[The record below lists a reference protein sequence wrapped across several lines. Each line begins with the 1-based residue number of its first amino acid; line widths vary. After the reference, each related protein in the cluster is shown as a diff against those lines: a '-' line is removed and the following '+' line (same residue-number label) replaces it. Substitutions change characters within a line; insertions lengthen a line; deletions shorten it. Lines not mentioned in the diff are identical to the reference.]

1 MKIRGSLMSKYLI
14 LILTALLL
22 WPIIPALFYLPGY
35 MFSDHPVYRPEEITR
50 MWQQEA
56 DNLDGAGRDRII
68 SRLGELNEDYPD
80 AEIFWVDPSGRTNA
94 VRDLSEDI
102 PKQWTNEDILSIRA
116 QDRYQETL
124 FLTSLI
130 GNDPKQ
136 GFMVMRLPDSHILD
150 AEMSLS
156 GNLPLIFLFLMICVC
171 FFMLSWLFFIKLRK
185 RLIRLQSAMTVN
197 GLKEIPNEVTIMKND
212 EIGELEGSFNRM
224 VKELKE
230 SQQREREE
238 EELRKQFISTISH
251 DLRTPLT
258 VIRQHVHT
266 VRNNPASPQGQVSLS
281 VIEHKLDD
289 ISNLMDNLLSYTL
302 LSAGKY
308 PLHKQPIDIVEEVRN
323 RVAQWYP
330 VFEAKE
336 FDVFVELPDETLLW
350 DVDPLW
356 FNRILDNVFQN
367 VVRHAG
373 AGRYIGIHMI
383 DRDNQWILVIN
394 DKGPG
399 VCNESPEKGAGIGL
413 SIVSMMAKEM
423 GMQWEMKSDA
433 NGSAFYIWI
442 DSSCSVITRETD

>member
-1 MKIRGSLMSKYLI
+1 MSKYLI
-14 LILTALLL
+14 LIVTALLL
-22 WPIIPALFYLPGY
+22 WPVIPALFYLPGY
-35 MFSDHPVYRPEEITR
+35 LLSDHPVYRPEEITR

-56 DNLDGAGRDRII
+56 ANLDGAGRDRINT
-68 SRLGELNEDYPD
+68 RLRELNEDYPHV
-80 AEIFWVDPSGRTNA
+80 EIFWVDPSGRTNA
-94 VRDLSEDI
+94 VGDLSENI
-102 PKQWTNEDILSIRA
+102 PEQWTYLDILSIRA
-116 QDRYQETL
+116 QDRNQETL
-124 FLTSLI
+124 VLTSLI

-136 GFMVMRLPDSHILD
+136 GFMVMRVPESHILD

-197 GLKEIPNEVTIMKND
+197 GLKEIPNEVTIMKDD

-230 SQQREREE
+230 SQKREREE

-266 VRNNPASPQGQVSLS
+266 VRKDPASSQGQVSLS

-308 PLHKQPIDIVEEVRN
+308 PLHKQPIDIIEEVRN

-336 FDVFVELPDETLLW
+336 FDVLVELPDQTLIW
-350 DVDPLW
+350 DADPLW

-373 AGRYIGIHMI
+373 AGRYIGIQMI
-383 DRDNQWILVIN
+383 ERQKQMMLVIS

-399 VCNESPEKGAGIGL
+399 SSSESPEKGAGIGL
-413 SIVSMMAKEM
+413 SIVSMMAREM
-423 GMQWEMKSDA
+423 DMQWELKSDA
-433 NGSAFYIWI
+433 NGSAFYTWK
-442 DSSCSVITRETD
+442 DSSCGVITNVTD

>member
-1 MKIRGSLMSKYLI
+1 MKIRGSLMSKYLV

-22 WPIIPALFYLPGY
+22 WPIIPAMFYLPGY
-35 MFSDHPVYRPEEITR
+35 MFSDHPMYRPEEITR

-56 DNLDGAGRDRII
+56 VNLDGAGRDRIDT
-68 SRLGELNEDYPD
+68 RLRELNEDYPD
-80 AEIFWVDPSGRTNA
+80 AEIFWVDPSGGTKA
-94 VRDLSEDI
+94 VSDLSGDI
-102 PKQWTNEDILSIRA
+102 PKQWTYLDILSIQA
-116 QDRYQETL
+116 QDRNQETL
-124 FLTSLI
+124 VLTSLI

-136 GFMVMRLPDSHILD
+136 GFMVMRLPESHILD

-156 GNLPLIFLFLMICVC
+156 GNLPLIFLFLMICVS

-185 RLIRLQSAMTVN
+185 RLVRLQSAMTVN
-197 GLKEIPNEVTIMKND
+197 GLKEIPNEVQIIKDD

-230 SQQREREE
+230 SQKREREE

-266 VRNNPASPQGQVSLS
+266 VRKNPASSQGQFSLS

-336 FDVFVELPDETLLW
+336 FEVFVELPDETLFW

-373 AGRYIGIHMI
+373 AGRYIGIQMM
-383 DRDNQWILVIN
+383 DRENQPMLVID

-399 VCNESPEKGAGIGL
+399 FCNKSPEKGAGIGL
-413 SIVSMMAKEM
+413 SIVSMMAREM
-423 GMQWEMKSDA
+423 DMQWEVKSDE
-433 NGSAFYIWI
+433 NGSAFYIWK
-442 DSSCSVITRETD
+442 SSCY